1 LDRRLAGSDGSG
13 FEFAYTPADAHTTCC
28 EEKLGLWSDF
38 LSRKKIQDQAK
49 HEAMQFAKR
58 LPKER
63 VGNQKLLTSEFE
75 IAQAHLLG
83 YKRQGKLGVYGTSSL
98 INGFRWGLIDAGYD
112 KALVEELS
120 RELTLKLAG
129 EK

>member
-1 LDRRLAGSDGSG
+1 
-13 FEFAYTPADAHTTCC
+13 
-28 EEKLGLWSDF
+28 LGLWSDL

-49 HEAMQFAKR
+49 HEAEQFAKR
-58 LPKER
+58 LPRER
-63 VGNQKLLTSEFE
+63 AGNQKLLAAEFE
-75 IAQAHLLG
+75 IAQGHLLG

-112 KALVEELS
+112 KALVEALSSELA
-120 RELTLKLAG
+120 LKLAS